1 MILQKALSDEGYS
14 GKNLT
19 QFIED
24 MKNKILQ
31 KQWVAHKS
39 FAVSLFGSAQPELS
53 KWFLVLK

>member
-31 KQWVAHKS
+31 KQ
-39 FAVSLFGSAQPELS
+39 
-53 KWFLVLK
+53 